1 MPALE
6 SQKWKQKKFRGIPA
20 GKWGYLQ
27 KNRTQA
33 SLDSET
39 SRQRNQVMN
48 STPAKSLCTCR
59 PNRIASVHVHGFR
72 KSVTPYYW
80 HVLFMCV
87 HAHEHMEV
95 TGQLVD
101 VHSLPLS
108 CDCQGPNLGHRAWQ
122 EPLGDISMPYFNFLL
137 FINNKYKHMFFWN
150 RVLLCSL
157 CYTQTRAL
165 TVSGSPW
172 QDHRHELS
180 CPALQL
186 VLVYERVSLRGSSWP
201 RTHGSPLLNFLRI
214 HLLVQ
219 VTPLG

>member
-1 MPALE
+1 
-6 SQKWKQKKFRGIPA
+6 
-20 GKWGYLQ
+20 
-27 KNRTQA
+27 
-33 SLDSET
+33 
-39 SRQRNQVMN
+39 MN

-87 HAHEHMEV
+87 YAHEHMEV

-108 CDCQGPNLGHRAWQ
+108 CDCQRPNLGHRAWQ

-137 FINNKYKHMFFWN
+137 FINNKCKHMFFWN
-150 RVLLCSL
+150 GVLLCSL

-165 TVSGSPW
+165 TVSGSCG
-172 QDHRHELS
+172 RTIGMS
-180 CPALQL
+180 CLAQL
-186 VLVYERVSLRGSSWP
+186 YNWFLFMRGF
-201 RTHGSPLLNFLRI
+201 HYV
-214 HLLVQ
+214 VQ
-219 VTPLG
+219 VGLEHTAVLCLIS